1 MSPDKQFKIKNDGKI
16 KEAKNGW
23 KKDNQ
28 EGKVDYTL
36 IPYET
41 LLRLAWHFTN
51 GAKKYGE
58 GNWKKAIEPEQIKEY
73 MKAANRH
80 LEQWKNGQT
89 DEDHASACIT
99 NIMMYEWLTHH
110 QK

>member
-1 MSPDKQFKIKNDGKI
+1 MSPDKQFKIKSDGKI
-16 KEAKNGW
+16 KESKNGW

-28 EGKVDYTL
+28 DGKVDYTL

-41 LLRLAWHFTN
+41 LLRLAWHFT
-51 GAKKYGE
+51 YGE

-80 LEQWKNGQT
+80 IEQWKDGQN